1 MLCPSVFILPPISH
15 HHASRINHIV
25 LLSCDLDPTSTNQ
38 IYLRPQV
45 RSNRRLPHLIT
56 APLPATSHLFC
67 LVLFCTLWNCSA
79 KSDGHTY
86 SQPASQSASGQPSS
100 SVQSSF
106 CSGCPCASSACL
118 CLFLCL
124 FTVPYI
130 SLSIPRLGLVACF
143 LSLGSPTAA
152 ASLVSSP
159 SRSCPLA
166 SGHLDPIRR
175 P

>member
-15 HHASRINHIV
+15 HHASHINHIV
-25 LLSCDLDPTSTNQ
+25 LFSCDLDPTSTNQ
-38 IYLRPQV
+38 IYHRPQI

-79 KSDGHTY
+79 KSVCQIVIH
-86 SQPASQSASGQPSS
+86 SVSQSASGQPNVAAQF
-100 SVQSSF
+100 VQS
-106 CSGCPCASSACL
+106 ARL

-124 FTVPYI
+124 FTVLYL
-130 SLSIPRLGLVACF
+130 SLSIPWLGLVACF